1 MGRDYCTKRCFVTF
15 PAHTLYGII
24 THMNDVQIRITEL
37 QEKGWTLV
45 SLAEELG
52 VTPNAVEKW
61 KAGDR
66 YPANAKATL
75 AMLGQLSKSKRLP
88 KRRRHTEYQGE
99 K

>member
-1 MGRDYCTKRCFVTF
+1 
-15 PAHTLYGII
+15 
-24 THMNDVQIRITEL
+24 MNDVQIRIMEL

-45 SLAEELG
+45 ALAETLG

-88 KRRRHTEYQGE
+88 KRRRRTDSTRVKNKVSQRQATR
-99 K
+99 